1 VLQHPFLEKLYDPVN
16 DPMIMKGDPIEL
28 FQFEF
33 EQYRV
38 PREIMKELVVDEI
51 ILLNSKEAQNSL
63 K

>member
-1 VLQHPFLEKLYDPVN
+1 
-16 DPMIMKGDPIEL
+16 MIMKGDPIEL